1 MVLNEQCGLK
11 KKKLNSNALR
21 KSSNW
26 ISMNNNCSERIS
38 ERAGEQKINME
49 RKKRVC
55 AQNAWPHSALR
66 FTDAD
71 FPVF

>member
-1 MVLNEQCGLK
+1 M
-11 KKKLNSNALR
+11 NSY
-21 KSSNW
+21 
-26 ISMNNNCSERIS
+26 CSERIS

-55 AQNAWPHSALR
+55 AQGAWPHSALR

-71 FPVF
+71 FPVFKLSIVM